1 MNNTEVRELIN
12 TGVIQIKD
20 HPLQRDDK
28 VIRITQP
35 TIIFPLPPVGSRILL
50 LEHLFDTR
58 KQRQCNT
65 YGAMKVRGKFTI
77 YTVQEY
83 TLGINYPFHPN
94 NFLIGEYQR
103 GKGPVSIQRIS
114 ARDISC
120 GFYEAMVLS
129 EENIDELR
137 EKELI

>member
-1 MNNTEVRELIN
+1 MNTSKVRELIN

-20 HPLQRDDK
+20 HPLQQKDK
-28 VIRITQP
+28 VIRVTHP
-35 TIIFPLPPVGSRILL
+35 TIIFPLPPVGSKIIL
-50 LEHLFDTR
+50 LEHLFDAR
-58 KQRQCNT
+58 KQRQCST
-65 YGAMKVRGKFTI
+65 YGAVKVRGKFTV
-77 YTVQEY
+77 YTVLKY
-83 TLGINYPFHPN
+83 SVGIEYPFHPN

-103 GKGPVSIQRIS
+103 GKGPVSTQRIS
-114 ARDISC
+114 AREISC